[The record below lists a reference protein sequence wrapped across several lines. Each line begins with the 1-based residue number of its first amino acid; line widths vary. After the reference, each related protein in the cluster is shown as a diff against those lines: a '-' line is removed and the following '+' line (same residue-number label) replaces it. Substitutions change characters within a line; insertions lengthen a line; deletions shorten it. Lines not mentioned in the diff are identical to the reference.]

1 MRRDTTSIWRRSGRG
16 CEAGGVEAEGSGM
29 IDGRQTYK
37 RYLEQDRLALGRR
50 RDRRPKLFGDEIWK
64 FEILLRRVEYDVNCR
79 RGLSARIIGGYHKAR
94 FHRLSVRLGFTIP
107 PNVFGP
113 GLAIPHYGT
122 IVVHG
127 AARVGRNCRLQEG
140 VTIGATGGSH
150 EAALIGDNCYFGSG
164 AKVIGAV
171 RIADDVAV
179 GAGAVVTRDITEPGT
194 TWAGVPARKI
204 SDRDSHS
211 NLCSALFEAGVT
223 EL

>member
-1 MRRDTTSIWRRSGRG
+1 
-16 CEAGGVEAEGSGM
+16 M
-29 IDGRQTYK
+29 IDSRQKY
-37 RYLEQDRLALGRR
+37 REYIEQDRLALGRQQDAGPR
-50 RDRRPKLFGDEIWK
+50 LFADEIWK
-64 FEILLRRVEYDVNCR
+64 FEILLRKVEYDLNCR
-79 RGLSARIIGGYHKAR
+79 RGAVGKLIGKWHKIW

-113 GLAIPHYGT
+113 GLSIPHYGT

-127 AARVGRNCRLQEG
+127 NVRAGKNCRLQEG

-150 EAALIGDNCYFGSG
+150 EAAVIGDNCYFGSG

-179 GAGAVVTRDITEPGT
+179 GANAVVTKDIAERGT

-211 NLCSALFEAGVT
+211 NLGGVLSAQT
-223 EL
+223 EDGK